1 VTDGTSRPAGR
12 VHRLHGSTLVFDVGR
27 RFASFAFVGL
37 AAVFFAA
44 RRAELWYLAFLLPPV
59 VQALLRYVS
68 FRYTFTPEHLVI
80 REGVFVR
87 SVRHVPYTRVQ
98 NIDTLQGPLH
108 RLLDVVE
115 VRLETAGGSEP
126 EALFRVIS
134 SAQLGELRAHVFA
147 ARGHADEANADALDA
162 PGAPG
167 ASGARPFFRMRT
179 ADVLLFGLLMQRG
192 LVLAGG
198 AIVALRELASWGDL
212 EERLAPRIEVLT
224 RDAEGLGP
232 VAWIVLGVGLFLLLQ
247 LGSLAWA
254 LITLHG
260 FRIERR
266 GEDLRTSCGLFTR
279 QSASLPRSRVQFLEV
294 RSTALQ
300 RLGRR
305 LSVRALSAGGDSTEA
320 SQMARKWL
328 VPLAPR
334 TALESI
340 LAEVQ
345 PEADGFRVDWRPVH
359 ARAGRRL
366 LWRWLLGLEL
376 LAGFAWLHSV
386 AAGSVASA
394 LAAVL
399 AWLCARQR
407 ARTLAWS
414 LGRRAIFVRD
424 GVLGRRLTC
433 VRFEKIQSISL
444 RRSPLDRRAGMA
456 HLSVDTAAAHGELR
470 LVVPFLGLRAASRL
484 VRHLQREA
492 AAVPFRW

>member
-1 VTDGTSRPAGR
+1 MERESERA
-12 VHRLHGSTLVFDVGR
+12 HRLHPSTLVFDVGR
-27 RFASFAFVGL
+27 RFASFAFVGI
-37 AAVFFAA
+37 AALFFAA

-80 REGVFVR
+80 REGVLVR
-87 SVRHVPYTRVQ
+87 SVRHVPYGRVQ

-115 VRLETAGGSEP
+115 VRLETAAGSEP
-126 EALFRVIS
+126 EALFRVIT
-134 SAQLGELRAHVFA
+134 SAQLAELRARVFG
-147 ARGHADEANADALDA
+147 ARAPVEGAEAQAEA
-162 PGAPG
+162 PP
-167 ASGARPFFRMRT
+167 ARPFFRMST
-179 ADVLLFGLLMQRG
+179 VDVLLFGLLMQRG

-212 EERLAPRIEVLT
+212 EERLAPRIEGLS

-232 VAWIVLGVGLFLLLQ
+232 IAWIALGLALFLLLQ

-254 LITLHG
+254 MITLHG

-266 GEDLRTSCGLFTR
+266 GEDLRTTCGLLTR

-294 RSTALQ
+294 RATPLQ

-305 LSVRALSAGGDSTEA
+305 VSVRALSAGGDSTEA

-328 VPLAPR
+328 VPLAR
-334 TALESI
+334 RAALDGI

-345 PEADGFRVDWRPVH
+345 PEAEGFHVAWQGVH
-359 ARAGRRL
+359 ARARRRL
-366 LWRWLLGLEL
+366 FWRWLLVLEAVAAL
-376 LAGFAWLHSV
+376 FWMHSV
-386 AAGSVASA
+386 AAGAVASA

-399 AWLCARQR
+399 AFLCARQR

-414 LGRRAIFVRD
+414 LGPRAIFVRD
-424 GVLGRRLTC
+424 GILGRRLTC
-433 VRFEKIQSISL
+433 VRFEKVQSISL

-470 LVVPFLGLRAASRL
+470 LVVPFLGLRTASRL